1 VQSAHKLAQKVPEL
15 HFVVKLSIDNS
26 CVFKSLTRKCGTAK
40 LAAKSRSPPAL
51 WGGYKLVHRET
62 SSPVT
67 ELLVRWRGGDRQALE
82 ALMPLVY
89 EELRRL
95 AHHYLRQERSDHT
108 LQSTALVH
116 EAYLRLAGQSPPQ
129 WQNRAHFFG
138 IAAHIMRQIL
148 VEYARG
154 RGAAKRGGDAVT
166 LTLDEAEAVALPQPM
181 DVDVV
186 ALDKAL
192 NELSGLD
199 AQQGRIV
206 ELRFFA
212 GLTIEDT
219 SEVLG
224 ISPATVKRDWVTA
237 RAWLFRAMTGEARA

>member
-1 VQSAHKLAQKVPEL
+1 
-15 HFVVKLSIDNS
+15 
-26 CVFKSLTRKCGTAK
+26 LTRKRGTAK
-40 LAAKSRSPPAL
+40 LAAKARFPPAL
-51 WGGYKLVHRET
+51 WGEIPQPLHRDP
-62 SSPVT
+62 SGPVT
-67 ELLVRWRGGDRQALE
+67 ELLVRWRAGDREALE
-82 ALMPLVY
+82 ELMPLVY

-95 AHHYLRQERSDHT
+95 AHHYLRQERTDHT

-116 EAYLRLAGQSPPQ
+116 EAYLRLAGQNPPQ
-129 WQNRAHFFG
+129 WQDRAHFFG

-148 VEYARG
+148 VEYARSHN
-154 RGAAKRGGDAVT
+154 AAKRGGNALT
-166 LTLDEAEAVALPQPM
+166 LTLDEAVVLPQQM

-219 SEVLG
+219 SEVMG

-237 RAWLFRAMTGEARA
+237 RAWLFRAMTGEAPA